1 MTLLNQ
7 DLLMWL
13 TEEKNAVDESA
24 KESPWKA
31 LVYLH
36 AKVKS
41 PG

>member
-1 MTLLNQ
+1 
-7 DLLMWL
+7 MWL

-24 KESPWKA
+24 KESPWKV